1 MLWDKNLECG
11 IPAID
16 KQHKE
21 IFRRVE
27 ILTEL
32 DNRERIPEM
41 LDFLGRYVVEHF
53 ATEEE
58 MHQKSNYP
66 RASEH
71 KAEHTAF
78 TKTYVD
84 LRNEFNA
91 SRGSL
96 AQNLQTVVKIN
107 RVVFAWLREHIMGSD
122 KNFAVY
128 YKQAQS
134 DNTRPQQ

>member
-16 KQHKE
+16 KQHQE

-27 ILTEL
+27 VLTEPN
-32 DNRERIPEM
+32 NRERIPEM
-41 LDFLGRYVVEHF
+41 LDFLGRYVVDHF

-58 MHQKSNYP
+58 MHAKSKYP
-66 RASEH
+66 RAREH
-71 KAEHTAF
+71 KAEHVAF
-78 TKTYVD
+78 TRTYVD

-91 SRGSL
+91 SRGNL
-96 AQNLQTVVKIN
+96 PQNLQAVVKIN

-122 KNFAVY
+122 KDFAVY
-128 YKQAQS
+128 AKKPQA
-134 DNTRPQQ
+134 